1 MAQVIAG
8 VACARD
14 EEWWLNEAQTR
25 TVQKMRALV
34 KERAENPS
42 SPAVLEGQISAEEEN
57 DARATLTVTVDREA
71 SWLFE
76 AARMLSK
83 QMGDRT
89 LEETLD
95 ALLAEGSSSLWA
107 EMDREPIVPFDEAL
121 DERAAQRSWERELS
135 RFREEAETR
144 CERRIGERPR
154 ARPDLA
160 TELAWEGSAEHMD
173 AQLRRVA
180 AELVRR
186 DLVLGELAE
195 AFWTADGWRRL
206 GYATESQYARERLGM
221 SLSSVKAK
229 RTLARRARALPRLRE
244 AVDARE
250 LGYEAARLVAS
261 VASPETA
268 DAWVERARERT
279 VKHLREETDAAQLLG
294 RVGVDAAMTPPSEAT
309 MVTLAALERR
319 IVWGV
324 TLQSDERQ
332 IFAGGETA
340 TLQSDERQIFAGDE
354 LRARGRVTLKFRV
367 SDGTQRYYRWL
378 ERLYLRHGPRAGSF
392 FRYLCLSFIAVWR
405 ERSGVEPAY
414 AHVYARDLHRCT
426 NPVCSR
432 RDLNPHHLRFRSAG
446 GDDSDENLTT
456 VCVWC
461 HLEGVHGGRLRVEPP
476 ASAMKWRIG
485 RNAHTVVHGRT
496 RIRDGGA

>member
-1 MAQVIAG
+1 M
-8 VACARD
+8 
-14 EEWWLNEAQTR
+14 
-25 TVQKMRALV
+25 
-34 KERAENPS
+34 
-42 SPAVLEGQISAEEEN
+42 
-57 DARATLTVTVDREA
+57 DREA
-71 SWLFE
+71 
-76 AARMLSK
+76 
-83 QMGDRT
+83 
-89 LEETLD
+89 
-95 ALLAEGSSSLWA
+95 
-107 EMDREPIVPFDEAL
+107 IVPFDEAL

-229 RTLARRARALPRLRE
+229 RALARRARALPRLRE

-261 VASPETA
+261 VASSETA

-279 VKHLREETDAAQLLG
+279 VKHLREETDAAQMLG

-309 MVTLAALERR
+309 MGKLATLERR

-332 IFAGGETA
+332 IFAGDEA
-340 TLQSDERQIFAGDE
+340 AVTLQSDESQIFAGDE
-354 LRARGRVTLKFRV
+354 LRTRGRVTLRFRV

-476 ASAMKWRIG
+476 ASAMHWRIG
-485 RNAHTVVHGRT
+485 RNAHTVVHGRRAMKT
-496 RIRDGGA
+496 